1 MTKMNFPKQFSQ
13 IVVDNFVYTPD
24 KNGQIEVE
32 NSDHIPEIAALGGTV
47 PDAVIHQAAVEAA
60 IAASS
65 PEDQAALANS
75 VDGTEVPTEDMTR
88 PNMIEWLRKNG
99 IAISTASSKSEAWTA
114 IQSFLE
120 QGDG

>member
-24 KNGQIEVE
+24 KNGQIKVE
-32 NSDHIPEIAALGGTV
+32 NSDHIAEIAALGGTV

>member
-13 IVVDNFVYTPD
+13 IVVDGVVYVPD

-32 NSDHIPEIAALGGTV
+32 NSDHISEITVLGGDV
-47 PDAVIHQAAVEAA
+47 PTAVIHQAAVEAA
-60 IAASS
+60 IAAFS
-65 PEDQAALANS
+65 PADQVVSTDS

-99 IAISTASSKSEAWTA
+99 VAISTASSKGDAWTA

>member
-1 MTKMNFPKQFSQ
+1 MTKMNFPKEFSQ

>member
-32 NSDHIPEIAALGGTV
+32 NSDHMPEIAALGGTV